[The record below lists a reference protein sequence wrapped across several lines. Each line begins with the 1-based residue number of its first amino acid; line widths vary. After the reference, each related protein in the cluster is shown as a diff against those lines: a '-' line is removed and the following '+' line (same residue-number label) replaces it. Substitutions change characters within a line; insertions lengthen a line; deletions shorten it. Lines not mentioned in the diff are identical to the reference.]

1 MILPFFSP
9 LSCFSAIAGPEEDE
23 EPSGA
28 NVLRLIQIRLAMLSL
43 AKITFFSQAK
53 WQ

>member
-1 MILPFFSP
+1 MGTLPFSP
-9 LSCFSAIAGPEEDE
+9 LDFDFWNCGSGRGE

-28 NVLRLIQIRLAMLSL
+28 NVLRLIQIRLAMLSF
-43 AKITFFSQAK
+43 AKSTLFSQAN